1 MGNTCWIVKKMSKM
15 IIYYT
20 IQSRKSIDRLVKY
33 QGNAVAGRIRIDAA
47 IRNLRKMVSPKFRE
61 IVSCG

>member
-1 MGNTCWIVKKMSKM
+1 MSKM